1 MSEHQLAK
9 KDAAREK
16 KQARKD
22 KSSLPAR
29 RNVF

>member
-22 KSSLPAR
+22 KSSLPVR